1 MYLKIIVVGL
11 LLMTVGNAYA
21 WTDETPPIAN
31 ETLNVG
37 LSPYLNSSTTA
48 SPYLYGLDIDI
59 MNNPLSV
66 QSYLS
71 NDAITVCTQYYIY
84 KQVWTGTSYT
94 QIDNCNISMETCV
107 DLVYNPQKE
116 AYELPSNWAQTTS
129 NGFLVKKYF
138 QELINSD
145 SEYCNQWNNT
155 DESDHPDVFYT
166 TVDIDVEDG
175 NTYWGYAYVSI
186 DNDDEETLKK
196 GEIDYGFALDGRG
209 SDGSSG
215 SIYEGINMYG
225 SSGEDA
231 SGMGSSFNV
240 IFWVIIPLIFVL
252 AAVKFMSR
260 VM

>member
-1 MYLKIIVVGL
+1 MYLKILIIGIL
-11 LLMTVGNAYA
+11 LTTVGTSCA
-21 WTDETPPIAN
+21 WTDETPPVAN

-37 LSPYLNSSTTA
+37 LSPYLNSSTAT
-48 SPYLYGLDIDI
+48 SSYLYGLDSVI
-59 MNNPLSV
+59 MNIPLCM

-107 DLVYNPQKE
+107 DLVYNPQAD
-116 AYELPSNWAQTTS
+116 AYELPTNWAQTTS

-138 QELINSD
+138 QGLINSD
-145 SEYCNQWNNT
+145 SQYCSEWNNT
-155 DESDHPDVFYT
+155 DESDHPDVFYS

-175 NTYWGYAYVSI
+175 NNYWGYAYISI

-209 SDGSSG
+209 SDGASG
-215 SIYEGINMYG
+215 SIYEGVNMYG
-225 SSGEDA
+225 GTGGDA
-231 SGMGSSFNV
+231 SGMGASFNV